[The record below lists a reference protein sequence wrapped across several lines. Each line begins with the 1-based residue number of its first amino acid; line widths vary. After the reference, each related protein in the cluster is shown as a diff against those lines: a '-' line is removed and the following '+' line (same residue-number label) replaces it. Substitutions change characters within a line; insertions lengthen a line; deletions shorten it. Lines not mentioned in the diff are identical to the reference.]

1 MNSTD
6 NDITISD
13 IYYYWLSIISL
24 AVLYNFIIIPAR
36 VAFNELE
43 QGDFFT
49 TWMIIDILADVLY
62 VLDFFASFRIGE
74 FML

>member
-1 MNSTD
+1 MTY
-6 NDITISD
+6 TSD

-36 VAFNELE
+36 VSFEELE
-43 QGDFFT
+43 KGNFFT

-62 VLDFFASFRIGE
+62 VLDFFASFRIGWLASQE
-74 FML
+74 FP